1 MCHEMRATMLGLCTL
16 SRIVVH
22 TYSGGLACVGGI
34 KNDIIIRLLHTKL
47 DENTEILRWKVIRIF
62 GKNNFSNMGLS
73 HSDMRR

>member
-1 MCHEMRATMLGLCTL
+1 MYLL

-22 TYSGGLACVGGI
+22 TYSGDLACVGGI
-34 KNDIIIRLLHTKL
+34 KNNIIIRLLHTKL
-47 DENTEILRWKVIRIF
+47 DENTEILRWKVIRII

>member
-1 MCHEMRATMLGLCTL
+1 MLT
-16 SRIVVH
+16 VK
-22 TYSGGLACVGGI
+22 LACVGGI
-34 KNDIIIRLLHTKL
+34 KNNIIIRLLHTKL